1 MPKRIWTNPIIPPSF
16 PFSTHPSILLFP
28 LPHLRSHPFFFSS
41 FSSAFFVSFLPSP
54 SSPHIK
60 SLSEQP
66 HWCFFFS
73 QTKIISVFIVRLLK
87 EEACVCVD
95 NLWFIECVFAFV
107 LHAWLC
113 VFSRIVAIFPIFSLQ
128 PCSSQLFLFQSLIS
142 THADT
147 HTKTTYLPIEWQ
159 ALMAFKPTE
168 WKTMDITHRYN
179 NSCSKIPQPLS
190 FLQHCCCTINH

>member
-1 MPKRIWTNPIIPPSF
+1 MPKRIWINPIIPPSF

-113 VFSRIVAIFPIFSLQ
+113 VFSRIVAIFPH
-128 PCSSQLFLFQSLIS
+128 FLSPALLIS
-142 THADT
+142 ALPFSVPHQHTRRHA
-147 HTKTTYLPIEWQ
+147 HKNHLPSYWMTSSNGI
-159 ALMAFKPTE
+159 
-168 WKTMDITHRYN
+168 
-179 NSCSKIPQPLS
+179 
-190 FLQHCCCTINH
+190 